1 MSFQA
6 EQLMGNALTSGSL
19 IALFLSAIG
28 LYGLL
33 AFDVSQRRREIGIR
47 MALGAKQIDVLKL
60 VVGQGLKLAFLGI
73 AIGLAGAFALTR
85 VLSSLL
91 YGVTP
96 DDLFSFI
103 SASLILTLVAVLS
116 CYLPARRATKVDPM
130 IALRDL

>member
-1 MSFQA
+1 
-6 EQLMGNALTSGSL
+6 
-19 IALFLSAIG
+19 
-28 LYGLL
+28 
-33 AFDVSQRRREIGIR
+33 

-96 DDLFSFI
+96 DDPFSFI

>member
-96 DDLFSFI
+96 DDPFSFI